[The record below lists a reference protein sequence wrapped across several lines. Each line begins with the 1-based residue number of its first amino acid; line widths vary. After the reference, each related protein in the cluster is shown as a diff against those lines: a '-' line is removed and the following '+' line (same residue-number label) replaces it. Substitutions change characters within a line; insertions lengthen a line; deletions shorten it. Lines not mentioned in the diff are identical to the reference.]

1 VRKLVSSIAVIGLL
15 VAGLAACGSDSKSSG
30 SGSGKSSSAPKCSTS
45 TSGTFTPVTP
55 DTLTVVTSL
64 PAPGFWNGDDPGS
77 ITGGFE
83 YGMAKAMAK
92 LAGLSKVVIKNVSFD
107 ALVSGQTGG
116 YDLALSQVT
125 ITDERKKVVCFS
137 DPYFKSDQGVLVK
150 AGTTVTS
157 DTAKDLKWGV
167 QGTTTGQTFLQDK
180 IKPSSEPSVFQD
192 TPSMFTALDAGQV
205 DAVLL
210 DTAIVLGQAA
220 ESGGKL
226 EVAGQYLTDE
236 AYGAILEG
244 GTKNL
249 GFVNEYLQTMDTDGT
264 LASLNEEFLVP
275 VFKGDP
281 TKIPYLQ
288 P

>member
-1 VRKLVSSIAVIGLL
+1 MRKLLAVLAVFGL
-15 VAGLAACGSDSKSSG
+15 VVGLAACGSDDKKSDSG
-30 SGSGKSSSAPKCSTS
+30 GGGSSSAPKCSTS
-45 TSGTFTPVTP
+45 TTGKFTPVTP
-55 DTLTVVTSL
+55 DTLTVVTAL
-64 PAPGFWNGDDPGS
+64 PAPGFWNGEDPDS

-83 YGMAKAMAK
+83 YGVAKAMAK
-92 LAGLSKVVIKNVSFD
+92 LAGLSKVAIKNVSFD

-137 DPYFKSDQGVLVK
+137 DEYFKSDQGVLAK
-150 AGTTVTS
+150 AGTEVTS
-157 DTAKDLKWGV
+157 ETAKDLKWGV
-167 QGTTTGQTFLQDK
+167 QGTTTGQTYLEDE
-180 IKPSSEPSVFQD
+180 IKPSKEPSVYQD
-192 TPSMFTALDAGQV
+192 TPSMFTALDANQI

-220 ESGGKL
+220 ESDGKL
-226 EVAGQYLTDE
+226 EVVGQYLTNE

-249 GFVNEYLQTMDTDGT
+249 GFVNQYLRTMESDGT
-264 LASLNEEFLVP
+264 LAQLNEEFLVP

-281 TKIPYLQ
+281 TKIPYLE